1 MALFIESEIRQ
12 RAKAE
17 VQKRGTLRKAD
28 QLIVEASAQFSAT
41 RAYDVF
47 LSHSVRDGELVLG
60 MKSTL
65 EDLGL
70 SVYVDWIEDPQLD
83 RSRVTAATAEGLRQR
98 MQASRSLFFL
108 TTPNAAVS
116 KWMPWE
122 CGYFDG
128 TKEKVAV
135 APVLP
140 TSSDDS
146 FAGQE
151 YLGLYPYVL
160 KANDRARLPT
170 LWVHKSKTEYI
181 SYKHWVA
188 TPNASIV
195 WLKQ

>member
-17 VQKRGTLRKAD
+17 VQKRGALRKAD

-70 SVYVDWIEDPQLD
+70 SVYVDWIDDPQLD
-83 RSRVTAATAEGLRQR
+83 RSRVTVATAEGLRQR
-98 MQASRSLFFL
+98 MRASKSLFFL
-108 TTPNAAVS
+108 TTPNAAAS

-128 TKEKVAV
+128 TKEKVAIV
-135 APVLP
+135 PVQA

-146 FAGQE
+146 FGGQE

-160 KANDRARLPT
+160 RANDQARVPT
-170 LWVHKSKTEYI
+170 LWIHKSKAEYT

-188 TPNASIV
+188 TPNANIV
-195 WLKQ
+195 WVKQ